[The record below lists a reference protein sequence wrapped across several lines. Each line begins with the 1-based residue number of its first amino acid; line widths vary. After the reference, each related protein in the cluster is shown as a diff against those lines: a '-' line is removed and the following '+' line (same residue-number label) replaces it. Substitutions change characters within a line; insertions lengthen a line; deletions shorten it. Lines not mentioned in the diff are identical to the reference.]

1 MSYFDALA
9 SFLFA
14 QYIEQMYYTV
24 ASPLTSA
31 IARSDLPGRD
41 QSGMML
47 NANLDWD
54 SATSLASNLV
64 RREK

>member
-1 MSYFDALA
+1 
-9 SFLFA
+9 
-14 QYIEQMYYTV
+14 MYYTV
-24 ASPLTSA
+24 TSPLTSV
-31 IARSDLPGRD
+31 IVRSDLPGRD